1 MSQALSFRGKI
12 MSDLDIVSNYRK
24 GKLPITKKTITNYR
38 LERPWRKRV
47 DAGRNR
53 GKLQSHQEGYLG

>member
-24 GKLPITKKTITNYR
+24 GKLPITKKLSQIIDLRDHGGN
-38 LERPWRKRV
+38 E
-47 DAGRNR
+47 
-53 GKLQSHQEGYLG
+53 